1 MMMMMAL
8 TAYREEKRRKQKRNL
23 MQTLTIHNEC
33 SILFRRI
40 RLGLFGLGHLDGA
53 TKKTVSRTRE
63 TKEIII
69 IIKTKKLVYNNSKNP
84 SEIERDYNQVSTFTR
99 CLPQLR
105 FK

>member
-1 MMMMMAL
+1 MMIRRMMMMMMMAL

-53 TKKTVSRTRE
+53 TKKQYRAQE
-63 TKEIII
+63 KP
-69 IIKTKKLVYNNSKNP
+69 KKL
-84 SEIERDYNQVSTFTR
+84 
-99 CLPQLR
+99 
-105 FK
+105 